1 MRRKQKKVNKLY
13 DSKLIIDELFL
24 FRLTSCPLHFVEFFD
39 ALKAEFNVVSVCAS
53 TIESL
58 IEADVDVTKVV
69 FNRASLL
76 VGTGCGLMASPEKFF
91 ILLFITAEL
100 MSPMLLNSV
109 VLLMISMLT
118 NIRSKLT
125 TALNN
130 DLNRKR
136 MSANSNGKKTKTS
149 SNARKNVNK

>member
-1 MRRKQKKVNKLY
+1 MNKLY
-13 DSKLIIDELFL
+13 DSKLIMDELFL
-24 FRLTSCPLHFVEFFD
+24 FRLTSCPLHFDEFFD
-39 ALKAEFNVVSVCAS
+39 AVKAGFNVASVCAS
-53 TIESL
+53 IIESL
-58 IEADVDVTKVV
+58 IEAAVDVTKVE
-69 FNRASLL
+69 FNRANLL
-76 VGTGCGLMASPEKFF
+76 SVGTGCGFMASPEKFF
-91 ILLFITAEL
+91 ILLLITAEL

-118 NIRSKLT
+118 NIKSKLT

-136 MSANSNGKKTKTS
+136 MSANSNGKNTKTS